1 MAAVAK
7 SYRSSRRTVVRR
19 VGRSYILLASI
30 PREFTFT
37 VGIRTGPVGVAFGGL
52 QTVGHRN
59 WKKGSLTSIARVVG
73 RIRALVERA
82 VEGC

>member
-7 SYRSSRRTVVRR
+7 SHRSFGRTVIRR
-19 VGRSYILLASI
+19 VGRPYLVLESI
-30 PREFTFT
+30 PREFTFA

-59 WKKGSLTSIARVVG
+59 WKREVSQASHAQQGV
-73 RIRALVERA
+73 
-82 VEGC
+82 